1 MQYPYD
7 PYQPPRYDH
16 AYGHA
21 GVGQYGPYQ
30 PLGWKTT
37 AASIGI
43 IATVVLGFILAAL
56 PMAMSGPPQE
66 NLGLALAIGLV
77 SLLSSA
83 VSLGTIIVYLVWT
96 HQAAKN
102 VRAFGQQMLEFTPG
116 WAVGW
121 WFIPFASLW
130 LPYKALREIWRASD
144 PDTVGAKDGTAWVS
158 SAVPGLFPLWWST
171 YILNG
176 VVATLIAFAQVLRS
190 LENPGEPSFGGS
202 PYAIGGHV
210 FQIVAAVAIVSIMKQ
225 LDRRQEACAA
235 KLQQGQRAY

>member
-7 PYQPPRYDH
+7 PYQPPRHDH
-16 AYGHA
+16 VYGHA
-21 GVGQYGPYQ
+21 AGVGHYGPYQ

-37 AASIGI
+37 AGSVGI
-43 IATVVLGFILAAL
+43 IATVVLGLLLAAL
-56 PMAMSGPPQE
+56 PMGMSGPPQE
-66 NLGLALAIGLV
+66 NLGLALVLGLL
-77 SLLSSA
+77 SLLSSVVA
-83 VSLGTIIVYLVWT
+83 LGTSIVFLVWT

-144 PDTVGAKDGTAWVS
+144 PETVGVKEGLAWTS
-158 SAVPGLFPLWWST
+158 SPVPSLFPLWWGT
-171 YILNG
+171 YIANG
-176 VVATLIAFAQVLRS
+176 FVATAIAIAQVLRS
-190 LENPGEPSFGGS
+190 MENPSDPSFGGG
-202 PYAIGGHV
+202 PLAIGSHV

-225 LDRRQEACAA
+225 LDRRQEASAA
-235 KLQQGQRAY
+235 KLQQG